1 MISLG
6 FRKTS
11 TVGKKEIFKQDNKF
25 YYFARGRYFP
35 IKKTIIEQSEV
46 A

>member
-1 MISLG
+1 MFSLG
-6 FRKTS
+6 FRKTE
-11 TVGKKEIFKQDNKF
+11 TVGTKEIFKQDNKF

-35 IKKTIIEQSEV
+35 IKKSVVEQSEL